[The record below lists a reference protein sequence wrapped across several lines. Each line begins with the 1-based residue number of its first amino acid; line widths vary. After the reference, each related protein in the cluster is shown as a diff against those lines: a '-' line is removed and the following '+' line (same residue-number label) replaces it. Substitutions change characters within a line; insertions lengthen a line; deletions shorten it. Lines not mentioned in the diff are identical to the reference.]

1 MDESI
6 DDLEGH
12 KRKDFQVNDL
22 QEAVKKLLEADPDLG
37 VKQLLAKLREEQLLY
52 PGAGNKAVHEAL
64 KAVKAEIEAK
74 KERRKWPK
82 KKIDEK
88 KEADEKEAEAKTQKK
103 ANDAAAAITQPLAG
117 PTAPKADELV

>member
-1 MDESI
+1 MDETI

-12 KRKDFQVNDL
+12 KRKDFQFNDL
-22 QEAVKKLLEADPDLG
+22 QEAVRKLHYADPDLG

-74 KERRKWPK
+74 KKKKK